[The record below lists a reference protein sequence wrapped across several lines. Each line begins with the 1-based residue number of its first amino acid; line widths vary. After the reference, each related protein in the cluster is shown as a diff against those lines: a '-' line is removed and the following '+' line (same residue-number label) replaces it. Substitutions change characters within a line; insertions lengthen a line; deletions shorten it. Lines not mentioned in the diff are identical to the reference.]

1 MTRLFLLLGCEATG
15 TKLFASILKNVFG
28 LSGQISDGSV
38 VRECDDCFIRFS
50 LPTGLKN
57 GNYIDSS
64 GWFDLEKGI
73 DNLCRAYGI
82 TKDQIT
88 IVFTSR
94 YSWCIS
100 ESLKKQG
107 ENRGYE
113 LIERSAEYRAFFK
126 KEGYNVVELNY
137 EEVTYNTYAYL
148 RHLSKIL
155 NVTIPLTEEEF
166 RRKCD
171 AINPQNEKHF
181 TESSDY
187 KPANPL
193 S

>member
-1 MTRLFLLLGCEATG
+1 MRKLFLLLGCEATG
-15 TKLFASILKNVFG
+15 TKLFASVLKNVFG
-28 LSGQISDGSV
+28 LSGQVSDGSV
-38 VRECDDCFIRFS
+38 VESDACFIRFS
-50 LPTGLKN
+50 LPSGKN
-57 GNYIDSS
+57 PSQFLGSH
-64 GWFDLEKGI
+64 GWFDLENGI
-73 DNLCRAYGI
+73 VNLCRIYNI

-107 ENRGYE
+107 EDQGYE
-113 LIERSAEYRAFFK
+113 FIERTAEYRSFFK

-148 RHLSKIL
+148 RHLSEII
-155 NVTIPLTEEEF
+155 NVDISLTDEEF

-171 AINPQNEKHF
+171 AIQPQNGKHF
-181 TESSDY
+181 IKTNGYTS
-187 KPANPL
+187 AQPL